1 MTDVERIAAELEI
14 RNLIARVAQYA
25 DSGEIADYCALFTK
39 DAVWAMPPA
48 PKLGLPASERTGI
61 DVIEAGVRE
70 RRGSGMQ
77 GPGTNTK
84 HVVTTIAV
92 DVTGPDDAT
101 GRTYWMFYTDTT
113 GDPAVLN
120 MGHYED
126 TFRRTDAGWKL
137 ARRTIVMG

>member
-1 MTDVERIAAELEI
+1 MVDVERIAAELEI
-14 RNLIARVAQYA
+14 RNLIARVAQQA
-25 DSGEIADYCALFTK
+25 DTGEVADYCALFTK

-48 PKLGLPASERTGI
+48 EKLGLPASERVGI
-61 DVIEAGVRE
+61 DVIEAGVHE
-70 RRGSGMQ
+70 RRSAGVQ

-101 GRTYWMFYTDTT
+101 GLTYWMFYTDTT
-113 GDPAVLN
+113 TDPAVLN
-120 MGHYED
+120 MGRYED
-126 TFRRTDAGWKL
+126 EFRRTADGWKL

>member
-14 RNLIARVAQYA
+14 RNLIARVAQLA
-25 DSGEIADYCALFTK
+25 DVGEVADYCALFTK
-39 DAVWAMPPA
+39 DAVWAMPA
-48 PKLGLPASERTGI
+48 AEKLGLPASERVGI
-61 DVIEAGVRE
+61 DVIEAGVHE
-70 RRGSGMQ
+70 RRGAGMQ

-92 DVTGPDDAT
+92 DVTGPDDAI

-113 GDPAVLN
+113 TDPVVLN
-120 MGHYED
+120 MGRYED
-126 TFRRTDAGWKL
+126 SFRRTDDGWKL